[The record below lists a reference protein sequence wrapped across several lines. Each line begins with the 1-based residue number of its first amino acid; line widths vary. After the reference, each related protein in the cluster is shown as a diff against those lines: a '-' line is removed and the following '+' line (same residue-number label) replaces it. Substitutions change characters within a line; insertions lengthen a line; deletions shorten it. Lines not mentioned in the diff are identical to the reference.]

1 MQLKHIFYAQSIINI
16 LLKKGIRAT
25 EVYKIIGISLKAE
38 DPLEHEISIKNIH
51 DLTVYYKN
59 KLDIEHCG
67 LSVANYL
74 SIHNSGFFG
83 SYALSCETLKDSF
96 LRIYAVHKE
105 INSLFNYD
113 MIPPEHPS
121 KFVYHLDRLWEA
133 KYPETAKEIVEFV
146 IASGLGFTRKLT
158 RQSVNPISIGFKH
171 SKPANTKLYEDF
183 FKCPV
188 NFGQEH
194 NIAVYPSDTLDLQI
208 PTYNPALLEILGDYA
223 KKTIEEQ
230 AVKKNIVTS
239 VKALIIKSAHS
250 IIPLEEDIAFQLNI
264 SKRSLQQKL
273 QECGTTFKRILESV
287 LKELAVSYMESNR
300 ASNKEIAWL
309 LGYNDISNFHRAFK
323 RWTGKTPNE
332 YREMVLS

>member
-1 MQLKHIFYAQSIINI
+1 M
-16 LLKKGIRAT
+16 
-25 EVYKIIGISLKAE
+25 
-38 DPLEHEISIKNIH
+38 
-51 DLTVYYKN
+51 
-59 KLDIEHCG
+59 
-67 LSVANYL
+67 
-74 SIHNSGFFG
+74 
-83 SYALSCETLKDSF
+83 
-96 LRIYAVHKE
+96 
-105 INSLFNYD
+105 
-113 MIPPEHPS
+113 
-121 KFVYHLDRLWEA
+121 
-133 KYPETAKEIVEFV
+133 
-146 IASGLGFTRKLT
+146 
-158 RQSVNPISIGFKH
+158 
-171 SKPANTKLYEDF
+171 
-183 FKCPV
+183 
-188 NFGQEH
+188 
-194 NIAVYPSDTLDLQI
+194 DLQI

-230 AVKKNIVTS
+230 TVKKNIVAS

-273 QECGTTFKRILESV
+273 KECGTTFKRILESV